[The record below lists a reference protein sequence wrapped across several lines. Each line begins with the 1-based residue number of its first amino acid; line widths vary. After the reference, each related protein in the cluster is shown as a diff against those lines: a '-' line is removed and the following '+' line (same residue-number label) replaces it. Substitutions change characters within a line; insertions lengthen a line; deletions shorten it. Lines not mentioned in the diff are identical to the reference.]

1 MQERAWDASPPY
13 GQTESSFDETPSRRV
28 HHSLGLSGSGCI
40 VKKKRKLHFRRTAL
54 DPGVEVGGI
63 GGLAVCVVND
73 RRLAPI
79 SVQNLHVSDS
89 ETGCSSWYRTSPGF
103 RIFRYRAVTIWTA
116 SSLPREPAAAQQNK
130 RSSFFREGKA

>member
-28 HHSLGLSGSGCI
+28 HQSLALSGSGRI

-54 DPGVEVGGI
+54 DPASGVEVGGI

-73 RRLAPI
+73 RRLVPI
-79 SVQNLHVSDS
+79 SVQNLHV
-89 ETGCSSWYRTSPGF
+89 
-103 RIFRYRAVTIWTA
+103 
-116 SSLPREPAAAQQNK
+116 
-130 RSSFFREGKA
+130 